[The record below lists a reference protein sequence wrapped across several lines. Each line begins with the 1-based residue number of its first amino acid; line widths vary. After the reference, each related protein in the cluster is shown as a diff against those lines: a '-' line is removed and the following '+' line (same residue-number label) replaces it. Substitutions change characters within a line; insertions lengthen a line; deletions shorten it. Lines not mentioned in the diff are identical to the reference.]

1 VLPLHDPRAWRST
14 DFPSSF
20 KSYCSDVFVVAGTD
34 ATSRRV
40 TGLNTGGNWP
50 VEKRGSRL
58 ATDHAT
64 NSVFD
69 DVGSHL
75 FAMIVASRL

>member
-1 VLPLHDPRAWRST
+1 MET
-14 DFPSSF
+14 
-20 KSYCSDVFVVAGTD
+20 
-34 ATSRRV
+34 
-40 TGLNTGGNWP
+40 
-50 VEKRGSRL
+50 RGSRL

-75 FAMIVASRL
+75 FAMIVASRMWEMSSFVCATIRIGVA

>member
-1 VLPLHDPRAWRST
+1 MET
-14 DFPSSF
+14 
-20 KSYCSDVFVVAGTD
+20 
-34 ATSRRV
+34 
-40 TGLNTGGNWP
+40 
-50 VEKRGSRL
+50 RGSRL

-75 FAMIVASRL
+75 FAMIVASRLWEMMLVRLRHHPYRCGVVRACESDRPLPGGEHISGCDDLVTNIGRNRW